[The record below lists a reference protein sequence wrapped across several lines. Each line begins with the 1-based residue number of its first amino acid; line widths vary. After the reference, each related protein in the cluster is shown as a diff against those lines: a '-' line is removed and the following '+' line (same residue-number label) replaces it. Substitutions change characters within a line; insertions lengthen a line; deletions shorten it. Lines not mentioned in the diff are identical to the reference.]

1 MSEHSHSKEKPLT
14 SGSLPLLSWSPLK
27 IGLRYLFSKKLS
39 YLAVAGVMLS
49 VATLVVV
56 MSVMSGFGNHLR
68 SIIRG
73 YHSDLTVELREG
85 SPYGMKE
92 WQDLK
97 KQVTSTPHVKAA
109 APYIQGFGLIKFVG
123 SEQMDHII
131 FRGVSPEME
140 GSVSSI
146 REYLKNDTRLE
157 DLSRQFRD
165 PNQATIGSCFIG
177 NAMAD
182 LLGGNLERYDVR
194 VVLVTATPD
203 LRRRL
208 RKFKVNGVF
217 KTGRYD
223 WDRSVVIIPLQAAM
237 KFVDSDGG
245 VTALSVNLDDYSNAP
260 QVRNRLEEK
269 LGQKYMVTTWEEKQ
283 KNFLQAVAM
292 ERFIMAVILS
302 FILVLA
308 GFCIFA
314 ILTTTVYEKRRDIGI
329 LKAVGFTKGMIA
341 SVFLFNGLAIGLFGS
356 AIGIVG
362 GKLFTGNINAI
373 ESFIERAT
381 GFTPFPQKIYYFDRI
396 PTADSWWIPVAVA
409 AGAILCSLI
418 FSLLPALKAAKLD
431 PIETLRF
438 E

>member
-1 MSEHSHSKEKPLT
+1 MTEHSSQKHGSPT
-14 SGSLPLLSWSPLK
+14 SGRLPLLSWSPLK

-39 YLAVAGVMLS
+39 YLAIAGVMLS

-73 YHSDLTVELREG
+73 YHSDLTVELRRG
-85 SPYGMKE
+85 SPYGMKN
-92 WQDLK
+92 WKQLK
-97 KQVTSTPHVKAA
+97 KKVASTPHVKAA

-131 FRGVSPEME
+131 FRGVSPQME
-140 GSVSSI
+140 PRVSI
-146 REYLKNDTRLE
+146 
-157 DLSRQFRD
+157 
-165 PNQATIGSCFIG
+165 
-177 NAMAD
+177 
-182 LLGGNLERYDVR
+182 
-194 VVLVTATPD
+194 VLVTATPD

-223 WDRSVVIIPLQAAM
+223 WDRSVVIIPLQVAM
-237 KFVDSDGG
+237 QFVDSDGG
-245 VTALSVNLDDYSNAP
+245 VTALSVNLDDYANAP
-260 QVRNRLEEK
+260 QVRARLQDK
-269 LGQKYMVTTWEEKQ
+269 LGQKYAVTTWEEKQ

-292 ERFIMAVILS
+292 ERFIMSVILS

-314 ILTTTVYEKRRDIGI
+314 ILTTTVYEKRKDIGI

-356 AIGIVG
+356 AIGVVG
-362 GKLFTGNINAI
+362 GKLFTNNINSI
-373 ESFIERAT
+373 ESFIEKAT

-396 PTADSWWIPVAVA
+396 PTADGWWIPVAVA
-409 AGAILCSLI
+409 GGAILCSLI
-418 FSLLPALKAAKLD
+418 FSLIPALKAAKLD

>member
-1 MSEHSHSKEKPLT
+1 MAEHSSQKDRPLT
-14 SGSLPLLSWSPLK
+14 SGRLPLLSWSPLK

-39 YLAVAGVMLS
+39 YLAIAGVMLS

-73 YHSDLTVELREG
+73 YHSDLAVELRKG
-85 SPYGMKE
+85 SPYGMKN
-92 WQDLK
+92 WKKLK
-97 KQVTSTPHVKAA
+97 KKVASTPHVKAA

-123 SEQMDHII
+123 AEEMDHII

-140 GSVSSI
+140 PNVSSI
-146 REYLKNDTRLE
+146 EDYLVKGTELDT
-157 DLSRQFRD
+157 LSQQFRD
-165 PNQATIGSCFIG
+165 PNQATIDSCFIG
-177 NAMAD
+177 NAMAE
-182 LLGGNLERYDVR
+182 LLGGNISRYDVR

-223 WDRSVVIIPLQAAM
+223 WDRSVVIIPLEAAM
-237 KFVDSDGG
+237 EFVDSDGG
-245 VTALSVNLDDYSNAP
+245 VTALSVNLDDYANAP
-260 QVRNRLEEK
+260 GVRARLQEK
-269 LGQKYMVTTWEEKQ
+269 LGQKYAVTTWEEKQ

-314 ILTTTVYEKRRDIGI
+314 ILTTTVYEKRKDIGI

-356 AIGIVG
+356 CIGVLG
-362 GKLFTGNINAI
+362 GKLFTSNINAI
-373 ESFIERAT
+373 ESFIEKAT
-381 GFTPFPQKIYYFDRI
+381 GFTPFPQKIYYFDQI
-396 PTADSWWIPVAVA
+396 PTADGWWIPVAVA
-409 AGAILCSLI
+409 GGAILCSLI
-418 FSLLPALKAAKLD
+418 FSLIPALKAAKLD